1 MEKYENQGLVGE
13 GSYGMVLKCRHKD
26 TGQLVAIKKFL
37 ESEDDKMVKKIA
49 LREVRML
56 KQLRHDNLVNLLEVF
71 RRKKRLYLV
80 FEFVDHT
87 VLDELEKCPNGLDE
101 TTCRKIL
108 WQVLKG
114 IEFCHANHIIHRDI
128 KPENILVSKNG
139 VVKLCDFGFARTL
152 AQPGEI
158 YTDYVATRWYR
169 APELLVGDTKY
180 GKAVDIWAVG
190 CLLVEMLTGEPLFP
204 GDSDIDQLYH
214 IVKVFGNLTARHKE
228 VFMRNPL
235 FVGMRLPE
243 VREVTPLEKKFS
255 RMSNFSLALIKDC
268 LKLDPDDRP
277 TCSQLLKHEFFTR
290 DGFAQKFSHDLKAKL
305 TKEQE
310 KNALLNSIVHD
321 DDKEG
326 ADSNK
331 TTTKKKKKLPL
342 MKKDS
347 KADTDHN
354 KSLSKDGNKASTKD
368 VESKNSSEDKSKRK
382 VADPPDKG
390 GSKKTPPTTTVTPN
404 KDNHSDAK
412 NKTNTSNTPVDSSQ
426 DKGHRTD
433 KIDKSDKH
441 EKVDVK
447 VFKPHK
453 GDIKHEK
460 AEIKTKERNSGEKND
475 HKVEKDKV
483 KPEKSEKSD
492 REKDSESRSD
502 SRLENSI
509 DRVDRAKGTESKTE
523 YSKEKGDIKQE
534 KEKRDKLEKLEAE
547 KDENH
552 EQENTVSYK
561 DSSYIPPIHQSGY
574 NLQNSNTTTPS
585 IPSLSSSRKHQS
597 SFDIGKISPFKN
609 NQVNDKMSKKQSNF
623 KSKNTP
629 NHHSVLISPQPLQS
643 EKSHLHDKSLEK
655 LRTQKRETTMFET
668 MRRDKEMISFPEV
681 RGAEAAPQKSKTK
694 LPTNQRSNIATI
706 PHITNIDPF
715 PSSSQFQPRSHSSR
729 SSSRPMVYR
738 YVDAR
743 SRLWYNSNRRYTCP
757 PRQNTQVWKLTVQ
770 KKTARA
776 TYPQYDVPSA
786 SSKSS
791 AGVTLT
797 TTQGQ
802 ITSDN
807 SEVGP
812 TFVGPTITMIKF

>member
-243 VREVTPLEKKFS
+243 VREVTPIEKKFT

-290 DGFAQKFSHDLKAKL
+290 DGFAQKFAHDLKARL

-342 MKKDS
+342 VKKDS

-354 KSLSKDGNKASTKD
+354 KSLSKDGNKPNSKD
-368 VESKNSSEDKSKRK
+368 ESKNSSEDKSKRK
-382 VADPPDKG
+382 LADPPDKG

-404 KDNHSDAK
+404 KDNQSHSDAK
-412 NKTNTSNTPVDSSQ
+412 NKTQTNNTLLDNSH
-426 DKGHRTD
+426 DKGHKTQE
-433 KIDKSDKH
+433 KSEKSDKQ

-447 VFKPHK
+447 VFKAHK
-453 GDIKHEK
+453 ADLKQEKHEK
-460 AEIKTKERNSGEKND
+460 TEQKNKQDRDSGEKTDKD
-475 HKVEKDKV
+475 HKVEK
-483 KPEKSEKSD
+483 EKIKTEKLERD
-492 REKDSESRSD
+492 REKDTESRCD
-502 SRLENSI
+502 SKLENSI
-509 DRVDRAKGTESKTE
+509 DRVERAKGTESKTE
-523 YSKEKGDIKQE
+523 HSKEKGDIKYE
-534 KEKRDKLEKLEAE
+534 KEKREKSEKSELEKE
-547 KDENH
+547 DNRD
-552 EQENTVSYK
+552 QDNTVSYK
-561 DSSYIPPIHQSGY
+561 DSSSIPPIHQSGF
-574 NLQNSNTTTPS
+574 NLQNSTTTTPT
-585 IPSLSSSRKHQS
+585 IPSLSRFQLPN
-597 SFDIGKISPFKN
+597 IFKN
-609 NQVNDKMSKKQSNF
+609 LFSSGRVNDKMSKKSNF
-623 KSKNTP
+623 KSKNPP

-694 LPTNQRSNIATI
+694 LQSNQRSNVATI

-715 PSSSQFQPRSHSSR
+715 PSSSQVETHSSEK
-729 SSSRPMVYR
+729 
-738 YVDAR
+738 
-743 SRLWYNSNRRYTCP
+743 SNES
-757 PRQNTQVWKLTVQ
+757 NL
-770 KKTARA
+770 
-776 TYPQYDVPSA
+776 PS
-786 SSKSS
+786 
-791 AGVTLT
+791 V
-797 TTQGQ
+797 
-802 ITSDN
+802 
-807 SEVGP
+807 
-812 TFVGPTITMIKF
+812 

>member
-243 VREVTPLEKKFS
+243 VREVTPIEKKFT

-290 DGFAQKFSHDLKAKL
+290 DGFAQKFAHDLKARL

-342 MKKDS
+342 VKKDS

-354 KSLSKDGNKASTKD
+354 KSLSKDGNKPNSKD
-368 VESKNSSEDKSKRK
+368 ESKNSSEDKSKRK
-382 VADPPDKG
+382 LADPPDKG

-404 KDNHSDAK
+404 KDNQSHSDAK
-412 NKTNTSNTPVDSSQ
+412 NKTQTNNTLLDNSH
-426 DKGHRTD
+426 DKGHKTQE
-433 KIDKSDKH
+433 KSEKSDKQ

-447 VFKPHK
+447 VFKAHK
-453 GDIKHEK
+453 ADLKQEKHEK
-460 AEIKTKERNSGEKND
+460 TEQKNKQDRDSGEKTDKD
-475 HKVEKDKV
+475 HKVEK
-483 KPEKSEKSD
+483 EKIKTEKLERD
-492 REKDSESRSD
+492 REKDTESRCD
-502 SRLENSI
+502 SKLENSI
-509 DRVDRAKGTESKTE
+509 DRVERAKGTESKTE
-523 YSKEKGDIKQE
+523 HSKEKGDIKYE
-534 KEKRDKLEKLEAE
+534 KEKREKSEKSELEKE
-547 KDENH
+547 DNRD
-552 EQENTVSYK
+552 QDNTVSYK
-561 DSSYIPPIHQSGY
+561 DSSSIPPIHQSGF
-574 NLQNSNTTTPS
+574 NLQNSTTTTPT
-585 IPSLSSSRKHQS
+585 IPSLSSPNMVANHSPHIFAPPVNNNMAVQSPRGNMPYTGAMPLSSRKHQS

-609 NQVNDKMSKKQSNF
+609 NQTSSFRSPDGKPHSWQAYWNFSKVNDKMSKKSNF
-623 KSKNTP
+623 KSKNPP

-694 LPTNQRSNIATI
+694 LQSNQRSNVATI

-715 PSSSQFQPRSHSSR
+715 PSSSQVETHSSEK
-729 SSSRPMVYR
+729 
-738 YVDAR
+738 
-743 SRLWYNSNRRYTCP
+743 SNES
-757 PRQNTQVWKLTVQ
+757 NL
-770 KKTARA
+770 
-776 TYPQYDVPSA
+776 PS
-786 SSKSS
+786 
-791 AGVTLT
+791 V
-797 TTQGQ
+797 
-802 ITSDN
+802 
-807 SEVGP
+807 
-812 TFVGPTITMIKF
+812 